1 MFAEMFDSW
10 PLLISFLAGI
20 LTFLSPCV
28 LPLIPAY
35 LSYITGMSIS
45 VLSDS
50 DDEKM
55 SFAQRMKILQTSLLF
70 VAGFSLVFIIL
81 GAVMA
86 NLASDIFQYDWVNY
100 VAGGLIVVFGLH
112 FMGVIQIK
120 FLMYEKRADLT
131 IDSKNKKGIIAKII
145 KAIFPFLL
153 GVSFAL
159 GWTPCIGPIFAS
171 IVSLAA
177 SEGGANK
184 GLLLMVIYTAGL
196 ALPFILSA
204 LLTSYA
210 LGVFKSIKNHFR
222 KIEIFGGSLLVLIG
236 LAIIS
241 GNLGVLTG
249 VLLDTFGQVGV

>member
-1 MFAEMFDSW
+1 MFDNW
-10 PLLISFLAGI
+10 PFLISFLAGI

-45 VLSDS
+45 VLSGS
-50 DDEKM
+50 EDEKIT
-55 SFAQRMKILQTSLLF
+55 FAQRMKILQTSLLF
-70 VAGFSLVFIIL
+70 VAGFSTVFIIL
-81 GAVMA
+81 GATMA
-86 NLASDIFQYDWVNY
+86 SLASDIFNYVWVNY
-100 VAGGLIVVFGLH
+100 VAGGLIIVFGLH

-131 IDSKNKKGIIAKII
+131 IDAGDKQGFIAKFI

-153 GVSFAL
+153 GMSFAL

-177 SEGGANK
+177 SEGGANQ
-184 GLLLMVIYTAGL
+184 GFMLMVIYTVGL
-196 ALPFILSA
+196 GIPFVLSA
-204 LLTSYA
+204 MLTSYA
-210 LGVFKSIKNHFR
+210 LNFFKSIKQHFR
-222 KIEIFGGSLLVLIG
+222 KIEIFGGVLLVLIG

-241 GNLGVLTG
+241 GRLGVLTG
-249 VLLDTFGQVGV
+249 FLLDTFGQIGV